1 MASCNWA
8 FGVAIILFVVTLIL
22 ILVIVL
28 GGSDDDNEK
37 IIVIPPA
44 PVAGASVPAGPSK
57 AEVAPVRQAQQVQHQ
72 QSQQV
77 QHQQLRSEMGKIRE
91 LRSAAEALELLSS
104 KKPALV
110 LFYAN
115 FCGHCKKMMPDFEQ
129 AASLADSKT
138 GIIIAR
144 VEAGALKDMNSL
156 SGKLPAINGF
166 PTAVSNYEG
175 GLKTHVG
182 RLEKQAIVKLI
193 QKAASGVGAP
203 LGSSSYHGG
212 VAAYGSN
219 SPISGHGSRSCGSP
233 AHAASEL
240 RMEESTRAG
249 SRKFKEFDSWQEACD
264 ALQSDKKTIVM
275 AYADWCGF
283 CKSMMPDY
291 EKLLE
296 KAPKDVTVARVNAD
310 KLKHAEVCNG
320 KKGMIDVIKGYPTT
334 LYNGGKLISKLV
346 GRQSLDSLL
355 KVLKQ

>member
-1 MASCNWA
+1 MAGCNWA
-8 FGVAIILFVVTLIL
+8 FGVAIVLFVVTLIL
-22 ILVIVL
+22 VLVIVL

-37 IIVIPPA
+37 IIVMPPPPA
-44 PVAGASVPAGPSK
+44 PAPTPAKVEQMRG
-57 AEVAPVRQAQQVQHQ
+57 
-72 QSQQV
+72 
-77 QHQQLRSEMGKIRE
+77 EMGKIRE
-91 LRSAAEALELLSS
+91 LRSAAEAYALLSA

-129 AASLADSKT
+129 AASLADYKT
-138 GIIIAR
+138 GLIIAR

-156 SGKLPAINGF
+156 SGKMPAINGF
-166 PTAVSNYEG
+166 PTAVTNYEG

-182 RLEKQAIVKLI
+182 RLEKQAIVQLMKG
-193 QKAASGVGAP
+193 AS
-203 LGSSSYHGG
+203 
-212 VAAYGSN
+212 
-219 SPISGHGSRSCGSP
+219 SGMRVCGSP
-233 AHAASEL
+233 AHAASEV
-240 RMEESTRAG
+240 RMEESVKAG
-249 SRKFKEFDSWQEACD
+249 KRKFKEFGSWREACD

-296 KAPKDVTVARVNAD
+296 KAPKDVTVARINAD
-310 KLKHAEVCNG
+310 KLKNAEVCNG
-320 KKGMIDVIKGYPTT
+320 KKGMIDVMNGYPTT
-334 LYNGGKLISKLV
+334 LYNGGKLISKMV

>member
-37 IIVIPPA
+37 IIVMPPA
-44 PVAGASVPAGPSK
+44 PVAGASVPIGPSK

-77 QHQQLRSEMGKIRE
+77 QHQQVRSEMGKIRE

-166 PTAVSNYEG
+166 PTSVTNYEG

-182 RLEKQAIVKLI
+182 RLDKQAIVQLLKG
-193 QKAASGVGAP
+193 ASSGVRA
-203 LGSSSYHGG
+203 
-212 VAAYGSN
+212 
-219 SPISGHGSRSCGSP
+219 CGSP

-249 SRKFKEFDSWQEACD
+249 NRKFKEFDSWQEACD

-296 KAPKDVTVARVNAD
+296 KAPKDVTVARINAD

-320 KKGMIDVIKGYPTT
+320 KKGMIDVINGYPTT